1 MDHQRAL
8 NQLRSREV
16 LSVALNYAL
25 FDRVNGDFLFDPLE
39 IENARA
45 NSETLINE
53 LIEELRDPG
62 QFEPRPAFAFF
73 PPKNHLCDRR
83 LIYIPIKDLTVRYS
97 MAIVFSEQIE
107 SEIHPQCFAYRR
119 ATGNY
124 VRNRFT

>member
-53 LIEELRDPG
+53 LIEELRNPG

-73 PPKNHLCDRR
+73 PPKCH
-83 LIYIPIKDLTVRYS
+83 
-97 MAIVFSEQIE
+97 
-107 SEIHPQCFAYRR
+107 R
-119 ATGNY
+119 ADQ
-124 VRNRFT
+124 NRPGMSDSKPATSR